1 LGEVISLRLIETRF
15 LYYRLIQDTGVGV
28 SFGQIQH
35 PEPFDDSISESSE
48 SGSSGDDT
56 SIVANKPRKAPIKS
70 IISAIFEDIS
80 SLYRVSILLRRPLNK
95 DKYIRSATTD
105 THLSS
110 YLFWEKQHV
119 IEKITQWAR
128 DIARIKG
135 CSLVTTVNQ
144 DDPLIVRLAFAN
156 CRRREQLAYWQR
168 HPDRPSLHVTP
179 GSIMPSQEME
189 PSQGARLESHSQPAK
204 DNSKQKKKTAGHT
217 VATSNK
223 TQESFSTIA
232 ASALAEDATIFGR
245 TKTLYAPSTKGGSTI
260 LRVPDLPKFS
270 KEALT
275 FDCPYCFAKLDPIT
289 MQKRTA
295 WK

>member
-1 LGEVISLRLIETRF
+1 LGEVISLIIIETRF
-15 LYYRLIQDTGVGV
+15 PYHRLIQDTGVGV
-28 SFGQIQH
+28 LFGQIQH
-35 PEPFDDSISESSE
+35 PEPFDDSRSESSE
-48 SGSSGDDT
+48 SESSGDNT
-56 SIVANKPRKAPIKS
+56 LIVANKPRKAPIKS

-119 IEKITQWAR
+119 IEKTTQWAK
-128 DIARIKG
+128 DIAGIKG
-135 CSLVTTVNQ
+135 CSSVTTVNQ

-156 CRRREQLAYWQR
+156 CRRREQLAYWRR
-168 HPDRPSLHVTP
+168 HPDRPSLHVTLS
-179 GSIMPSQEME
+179 SIMPSQEMK
-189 PSQGARLESHSQPAK
+189 PSQGARLESHSQPK
-204 DNSKQKKKTAGHT
+204 KENNKQMKKTAGHT

-223 TQESFSTIA
+223 TQETFSTIA
-232 ASALAEDATIFGR
+232 ASALAEEATIFGG
-245 TKTLYAPSTKGGSTI
+245 TKTVYTPSTKGNSTT

-270 KEALT
+270 QGALT

>member
-1 LGEVISLRLIETRF
+1 METCF
-15 LYYRLIQDTGVGV
+15 LYHRLIQDTGVGV
-28 SFGQIQH
+28 PFGQIQQ
-35 PEPFDDSISESSE
+35 PEPFDDSISESTE

-56 SIVANKPRKAPIKS
+56 SIVANNPRKVPIKS

-80 SLYRVSILLRRPLNK
+80 SLYRVSILLRRPLIK

-119 IEKITQWAR
+119 IEKTTQWTK

-135 CSLVTTVNQ
+135 CSSVTIVNQ

-179 GSIMPSQEME
+179 TSIMPFQEMK
-189 PSQGARLESHSQPAK
+189 PSQGARWESRSQPTK
-204 DNSKQKKKTAGHT
+204 DNSKQTKKTSGHT

-232 ASALAEDATIFGR
+232 ASALAEEATIFSR
-245 TKTLYAPSTKGGSTI
+245 TKTVYTPSTKGGSTT

-270 KEALT
+270 NGALT

-289 MQKRTA
+289 MQKRAA